1 MGKPDFSNLVKTIQP
16 DLLIHDILQPWA
28 GAIASL
34 QNIPS
39 VSFFTSGATMFSY
52 FCHLEMHPGVKFPFP
67 EIHLS
72 KFELSMAL
80 GNMEAYKSEEKDP
93 DDEAFWTND
102 GIILVNSSREI
113 EGKYMDYLSGMINK
127 KIIPIGALVQ
137 DPSNDVY
144 DDSKMIMEWLR
155 GKNEFSRVF
164 VSFGSEYF
172 LKKEEIEEITIGLEL
187 SNVNFIW
194 IIRFPKGEE
203 MRVEEALPK
212 GFLER
217 VGERGVILEKW
228 APQAKILSH
237 SSVGGFVSHCG
248 WNSLMESI
256 DYGVP
261 IIAMPMHLDQPMNA
275 KLVVELGVGVEVR
288 RDDNG
293 RLQRDEI
300 SKVIRD
306 VVIGKTGEELKR
318 KVVEKRDSIRLRSRE
333 EVEEVAKKLA
343 QLSCGVLF
351 SFTYLEKLNLA
362 LNNFNNT
369 QIPKGIQNLKYLSH
383 LNLSN
388 AGFGGQVPFEL
399 SLMKRLVSLDI
410 SSVFPGIQP
419 LKVENPNLKLLLQ
432 NLTGLKELYLD
443 GVDISA
449 QGKEWCQLLLGGFFP
464 GMIFRIPTLENL
476 DLSNNELLSGSI
488 PEFPQG
494 SSLKT
499 VVLSYTNFSG
509 SLPDSLS
516 NLSMLS
522 KIDLT
527 NSKFS
532 GPIPSTLAN
541 LTELVNVDLSL
552 NSFIGLIPPFYMS
565 KKLTYTDLSRNS
577 LTGSLSYL
585 HFEGLSHLV
594 YINFGYN
601 LLNGSIPQSLLS
613 LPSLQKLMLSNNQFS
628 GKVEEFS
635 TLHYSSGLYEL
646 DLSSNRLEGP
656 IPESFFKLESL
667 TILLLSYN
675 NFNGTVHL
683 EKIQR
688 LRHLTKLELSYNNLS
703 SFLDLSNNQI
713 TGEIPSWIWEIGN
726 GALVQLNHS
735 CNFLV
740 DLQKPYQIPK
750 NIAVLDLHSN
760 QLRGELLLPP
770 QAVYVDYSSNKFEK
784 PIPLDFGYNV
794 SFFVFSSL
802 ANNSLTGAI
811 PLSLCNAGYLQVL
824 DLSFNNLSGGIPPC
838 LVQNI
843 DSLGVLSLGRN
854 NVSGDIPN
862 KVSVNCGLK
871 TLDLNNNNLVGK
883 LPLSLEKCKS
893 LEIMNVGNNN
903 IVDSFPCMLSPSL
916 RVLVLR
922 SNRFHGELRCLK
934 SWPNLQIVDIAY
946 NNFSGHLYPESSSS
960 WRAMMLNDD
969 AELRRNH
976 LRFKFLPL
984 NNFFFQDEVT
994 LTIKGLELKL
1004 VKILGDFASVDF
1016 SCNNFQGEIPD
1027 AIGDLSSLYLLN
1039 LSYNTLTG
1047 LIPKSFGN
1055 LTQLGS
1061 LDLSMNQLTG
1071 VIPMELAGLTF
1082 LSVLNLSYNKLFG
1095 QIPNGP
1101 QFQIPS
1107 ASFEGNT
1114 GLCGFP
1120 ANISCSITDEN
1131 EDVSPPKLGHETE
1144 IEWDYIS
1151 AALGYVVGLGSIIWL
1166 LLCCQSVRQ
1175 KYFEHVDQV
1184 LVKIFYR
1191 QDRKQ
1196 RRGGRVLRN
1205 QVRRQ

>member
-1 MGKPDFSNLVKTIQP
+1 MALS
-16 DLLIHDILQPWA
+16 LLSH
-28 GAIASL
+28 
-34 QNIPS
+34 
-39 VSFFTSGATMFSY
+39 FFLI
-52 FCHLEMHPGVKFPFP
+52 C
-67 EIHLS
+67 ILS
-72 KFELSMAL
+72 KFCITNFTRAYSQCLEDQKSLLLELKNELIFELSASRKL
-80 GNMEAYKSEEKDP
+80 VKWNNQTENCCT
-93 DDEAFWTND
+93 WD
-102 GIILVNSSREI
+102 GVECDNAGHVISLH
-113 EGKYMDYLSGMINK
+113 L
-127 KIIPIGALVQ
+127 
-137 DPSNDVY
+137 
-144 DDSKMIMEWLR
+144 
-155 GKNEFSRVF
+155 
-164 VSFGSEYF
+164 
-172 LKKEEIEEITIGLEL
+172 
-187 SNVNFIW
+187 
-194 IIRFPKGEE
+194 
-203 MRVEEALPK
+203 VEEAIS
-212 GFLER
+212 GGIEN
-217 VGERGVILEKW
+217 
-228 APQAKILSH
+228 
-237 SSVGGFVSHCG
+237 SSS
-248 WNSLMESI
+248 
-256 DYGVP
+256 
-261 IIAMPMHLDQPMNA
+261 
-275 KLVVELGVGVEVR
+275 
-288 RDDNG
+288 
-293 RLQRDEI
+293 
-300 SKVIRD
+300 
-306 VVIGKTGEELKR
+306 
-318 KVVEKRDSIRLRSRE
+318 
-333 EVEEVAKKLA
+333 
-343 QLSCGVLF
+343 LF

-362 LNNFNNT
+362 LNNFNST

-383 LNLSN
+383 MNLSN

-449 QGKEWCQLLLGGFFP
+449 QGKEWCQVISSSLPDLKDLSLRWCKLSGPLDFSLSQLRSLSVIRLDGNNLSTTVPKFFANFSNLTTLSLGGCSLEGFFP

-527 NSKFS
+527 NSKFF

-541 LTELVNVDLSL
+541 LTELVYVDLSL
-552 NSFIGLIPPFYMS
+552 NSFIGLIPPFY
-565 KKLTYTDLSRNS
+565 
-577 LTGSLSYL
+577 
-585 HFEGLSHLV
+585 
-594 YINFGYN
+594 I
-601 LLNGSIPQSLLS
+601 IPQSLLS

-675 NFNGTVHL
+675 FNGTVHL

-688 LRHLTKLELSYNNLS
+688 LRNLTKLELSYNNLS
-703 SFLDLSNNQI
+703 VSSSSSVFPQLSWLSLASCNLYNFPDLRNQSILSFLDLSNNQI

-726 GALVQLNHS
+726 GALVQLNLS

-794 SFFVFSSL
+794 SFFVFLSL

-824 DLSFNNLSGGIPPC
+824 DLSFNNLSG
-838 LVQNI
+838 
-843 DSLGVLSLGRN
+843 
-854 NVSGDIPN
+854 
-862 KVSVNCGLK
+862 
-871 TLDLNNNNLVGK
+871 VGK

-893 LEIMNVGNNN
+893 LEVMNVGNNN

-946 NNFSGHLYPESSSS
+946 NNFSGHLYPESFSS

-1027 AIGDLSSLYLLN
+1027 AIGALSSLYLLN

-1101 QFQIPS
+1101 QFQTFPS

-1131 EDVSPPKLGHETE
+1131 EDVSPPKLGHEME

>member
-1 MGKPDFSNLVKTIQP
+1 MALS
-16 DLLIHDILQPWA
+16 LLSH
-28 GAIASL
+28 
-34 QNIPS
+34 
-39 VSFFTSGATMFSY
+39 FFLI
-52 FCHLEMHPGVKFPFP
+52 C
-67 EIHLS
+67 ILS
-72 KFELSMAL
+72 KFCITNFTRAYSQCLEDQKSLLLELKNELIFELSASRKL
-80 GNMEAYKSEEKDP
+80 VKWNNQTENCCT
-93 DDEAFWTND
+93 WD
-102 GIILVNSSREI
+102 GVECDNAGHVISLH
-113 EGKYMDYLSGMINK
+113 L
-127 KIIPIGALVQ
+127 
-137 DPSNDVY
+137 
-144 DDSKMIMEWLR
+144 
-155 GKNEFSRVF
+155 
-164 VSFGSEYF
+164 
-172 LKKEEIEEITIGLEL
+172 
-187 SNVNFIW
+187 
-194 IIRFPKGEE
+194 
-203 MRVEEALPK
+203 VEEA
-212 GFLER
+212 
-217 VGERGVILEKW
+217 I
-228 APQAKILSH
+228 
-237 SSVGGFVSHCG
+237 SSGIE
-248 WNSLMESI
+248 NSS
-256 DYGVP
+256 
-261 IIAMPMHLDQPMNA
+261 
-275 KLVVELGVGVEVR
+275 
-288 RDDNG
+288 
-293 RLQRDEI
+293 
-300 SKVIRD
+300 S
-306 VVIGKTGEELKR
+306 
-318 KVVEKRDSIRLRSRE
+318 
-333 EVEEVAKKLA
+333 
-343 QLSCGVLF
+343 LF

-362 LNNFNNT
+362 LNNFNST

-449 QGKEWCQLLLGGFFP
+449 QGKEWCQVISSSLPDLKDLSLRWCKLSGPLDFSLSQLRSLSVIRLDGNNLSTTVLKFFANFSNLTTLSLGSCSLEGFFP

-499 VVLSYTNFSG
+499 VALSYTNFSG

-541 LTELVNVDLSL
+541 LTELVYVDLSL

-565 KKLTYTDLSRNS
+565 KKLTYIDLSRNS

-688 LRHLTKLELSYNNLS
+688 LRNLTKLELSYNNLS
-703 SFLDLSNNQI
+703 VSSSSSVFPQLSWLSLASCNLYNFPDLRNQSILSFLDLSNNQI
-713 TGEIPSWIWEIGN
+713 TGEVPSWIWEIGN
-726 GALVQLNHS
+726 GALVQLNLS

-794 SFFVFSSL
+794 SFFVFLSL

-854 NVSGDIPN
+854 NISGDIPN

-871 TLDLNNNNLVGK
+871 TLDLSNNNLVGK

-893 LEIMNVGNNN
+893 LEVMNVGNNN

-946 NNFSGHLYPESSSS
+946 NNFSGHLYPESFSS

-1101 QFQIPS
+1101 QFQTFPS

>member
-1 MGKPDFSNLVKTIQP
+1 MALS
-16 DLLIHDILQPWA
+16 LLSH
-28 GAIASL
+28 
-34 QNIPS
+34 
-39 VSFFTSGATMFSY
+39 FFLI
-52 FCHLEMHPGVKFPFP
+52 C
-67 EIHLS
+67 ILS
-72 KFELSMAL
+72 KFCITNFTRAYSQCLEDQKSLLLELKNELIFELSASRKL
-80 GNMEAYKSEEKDP
+80 VKWNNLTENCCT
-93 DDEAFWTND
+93 WD
-102 GIILVNSSREI
+102 GVECDNAGHVISLH
-113 EGKYMDYLSGMINK
+113 L
-127 KIIPIGALVQ
+127 
-137 DPSNDVY
+137 
-144 DDSKMIMEWLR
+144 
-155 GKNEFSRVF
+155 
-164 VSFGSEYF
+164 
-172 LKKEEIEEITIGLEL
+172 
-187 SNVNFIW
+187 
-194 IIRFPKGEE
+194 
-203 MRVEEALPK
+203 VEEAISGGIK
-212 GFLER
+212 N
-217 VGERGVILEKW
+217 
-228 APQAKILSH
+228 
-237 SSVGGFVSHCG
+237 SSS
-248 WNSLMESI
+248 
-256 DYGVP
+256 
-261 IIAMPMHLDQPMNA
+261 
-275 KLVVELGVGVEVR
+275 
-288 RDDNG
+288 
-293 RLQRDEI
+293 
-300 SKVIRD
+300 
-306 VVIGKTGEELKR
+306 
-318 KVVEKRDSIRLRSRE
+318 
-333 EVEEVAKKLA
+333 
-343 QLSCGVLF
+343 LF

-362 LNNFNNT
+362 LNNFNST

-449 QGKEWCQLLLGGFFP
+449 QRNEWCQVISSSFPDLKDLSLRWCKLSGPLDFSLSQLRSLSVIRLDGNNLSTTVLKFFANFSNLTTLSLDSCSLEGFFP

-476 DLSNNELLSGSI
+476 DLSHNMLLSGSI
-488 PEFPQG
+488 PEFLQG

-516 NLSMLS
+516 NLS
-522 KIDLT
+522 I
-527 NSKFS
+527 
-532 GPIPSTLAN
+532 
-541 LTELVNVDLSL
+541 
-552 NSFIGLIPPFYMS
+552 
-565 KKLTYTDLSRNS
+565 
-577 LTGSLSYL
+577 
-585 HFEGLSHLV
+585 
-594 YINFGYN
+594 
-601 LLNGSIPQSLLS
+601 IPQSLLS
-613 LPSLQKLMLSNNQFS
+613 LSSLQKLMLSNNQFS

-688 LRHLTKLELSYNNLS
+688 LRNLTKLELSYNNLS
-703 SFLDLSNNQI
+703 I

-726 GALVQLNHS
+726 GALVQLNLS
-735 CNFLV
+735 SNFLV
-740 DLQKPYQIPK
+740 GLQKPYQIPK

-794 SFFVFSSL
+794 SFVFLSL

-811 PLSLCNAGYLQVL
+811 PLCLCNAGYLQVL
-824 DLSFNNLSGGIPPC
+824 DLSFNNLSG
-838 LVQNI
+838 VQNI

-854 NVSGDIPN
+854 NISGDIPN

-871 TLDLNNNNLVGK
+871 TLDLSNNNLVGK

-893 LEIMNVGNNN
+893 LEVMNVGNNN

-934 SWPNLQIVDIAY
+934 SWPNLQIVNIAY
-946 NNFSGHLYPESSSS
+946 NNFSGHLYPESFSS

-1101 QFQIPS
+1101 QFQTFPS